1 MHFTKWS
8 IEECVVIFL
17 SNNIL
22 DTNSTGK
29 SCCDVFLLTSFSP
42 HFFYRDNYPYF
53 MMSTHFSFSF
63 ILYFVLCWYLLCK
76 LFIIVPPLVH
86 LSQPNHNQHHTTY
99 VCRECIIRVLPP
111 FPGGIQL
118 LTDYMIAKRNK
129 SKKNMLGM
137 EYKKMV
143 SAGTAI

>member
-1 MHFTKWS
+1 MLKINKRYLFETLLFLITDTCIYKTYGKVTGNS
-8 IEECVVIFL
+8 CYCIFL
-17 SNNIL
+17 FTYIL
-22 DTNSTGK
+22 
-29 SCCDVFLLTSFSP
+29 SP
-42 HFFYRDNYPYF
+42 IFFYQDNYPYF

-118 LTDYMIAKRNK
+118 LTNYMIAKKEQKQKR
-129 SKKNMLGM
+129 
-137 EYKKMV
+137 
-143 SAGTAI
+143 IC

>member
-1 MHFTKWS
+1 MLVYLFWLCLSK
-8 IEECVVIFL
+8 IKIDEYVVIFVSIKRYEPTVQETL
-17 SNNIL
+17 VVMF
-22 DTNSTGK
+22 
-29 SCCDVFLLTSFSP
+29 SCSLLFLP
-42 HFFYRDNYPYF
+42 IFFYQDNYPYF

-63 ILYFVLCWYLLCK
+63 ILCVILCWYLLCE

-118 LTDYMIAKRNK
+118 LTNYMIAKK
-129 SKKNMLGM
+129 EQKQK
-137 EYKKMV
+137 EYV
-143 SAGTAI
+143 RYGI

>member
-1 MHFTKWS
+1 M
-8 IEECVVIFL
+8 
-17 SNNIL
+17 
-22 DTNSTGK
+22 
-29 SCCDVFLLTSFSP
+29 LLCFPVHLSFSP
-42 HFFYRDNYPYF
+42 HFFYQDNYPYF

-99 VCRECIIRVLPP
+99 VCRGCIIRLLPP

-118 LTDYMIAKRNK
+118 LTNYMIAKK
-129 SKKNMLGM
+129 EQKQKKN
-137 EYKKMV
+137 
-143 SAGTAI
+143 TALSVIWFRKPQQFNTLTWNIFCIFCISFLN